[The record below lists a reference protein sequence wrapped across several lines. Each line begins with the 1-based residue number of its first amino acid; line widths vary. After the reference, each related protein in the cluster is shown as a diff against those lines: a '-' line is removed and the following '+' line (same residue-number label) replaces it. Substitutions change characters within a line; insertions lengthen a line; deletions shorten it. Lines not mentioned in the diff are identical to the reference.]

1 MKHNIF
7 VAALGS
13 ALLFLGACSEGQ
25 YWDEPSDFGSN
36 PVFIKAAQTMT
47 INVND
52 EIPSTVTVTL
62 SRPEAGAA
70 LTIPVT
76 VTPADNASAQIFS
89 GPEEITFEAGS
100 YSVEYPITVV
110 PENFTLGEN
119 YTVSLELAKPEEALV
134 QRPAGN
140 YKFTLKMMQDYTWVD
155 AGEAMCESAWVDNI
169 EDPIPV
175 PVQEAVEYAEAGQRL
190 FRLVSPYY
198 EMEPEAAEEGYNIQ
212 FITTT
217 SGEAVTLP
225 GWQEIGEEYQGMWF
239 YLGIGYPGRSFF
251 NEDTE
256 YTIAG
261 LMAYTDGREG
271 EELHAYAYE
280 IFIFDWTCPGQ

>member
-198 EMEPEAAEEGYNIQ
+198 EMEPEAAEEGYNLQ

-217 SGEAVTLP
+217 SGEAVMFP
-225 GWQEIGEEYQGMWF
+225 GWQEIGEGDSSEWY
-239 YLGIGYPGRSFF
+239 YLGTDFGTCSFF
-251 NEDTE
+251 SEGDI
-256 YTIAG
+256 YTIDG
-261 LMAYTDGREG
+261 VMGITEGPTGGPVQPAY
-271 EELHAYAYE
+271 YE
-280 IFIFDWTCPGQ
+280 VFTFKWTCPAQ